1 MRFLEKQKIISND
14 HCERSES
21 RRAFMNE
28 EFSQFDTLR
37 MACLVLKMT
46 NGLNCLCVCMKE
58 KFK

>member
-1 MRFLEKQKIISND
+1 MSASFLEKAKSRN
-14 HCERSES
+14 ERSES

-46 NGLNCLCVCMKE
+46 NGLNCLCVYE
-58 KFK
+58 REI